1 MCAPDRDVLGPDRS
15 QMEFRTILS
24 IVGAL
29 TATLGLA
36 MLLPALADAMAGN
49 ANWTVFVASA
59 LVTSFAGAGLWASST
74 GGVPTLNLRQAFLLT
89 TLIWVVLTLF
99 GALPF
104 WLSDMHL
111 SPTDA
116 LFESMSGITT
126 TGATVIVGLDTAP
139 PGILLWRALLQWIGG
154 LGIVVMAIAV
164 LPMLQVG
171 GMQMFQAEAF
181 ETPDKILPRA
191 AQIAGGMVLIYT
203 LLTLSCAFFYWVFG
217 MLPFDAV
224 VHAMTTVATGG
235 FSSRDGS
242 IESYHSAAI
251 DYVAVVFML
260 LGALPFALYLG
271 ALGGDIG
278 RLFRDSQ
285 VRAFLVV
292 VAVVTAAMTFLQIKI
307 NIYHGE
313 EAFRHALFSVV
324 SVITGTGYATVDY
337 GAWGPF
343 ALTVF
348 FILTFVGGCTGSTSC
363 GIKIF
368 RFQVLARDLYQH
380 VHLMLMP
387 HRVHVKRYNGRPL
400 PDSVS
405 ASVQSF
411 VFLYVLSFLLLAVL
425 LSLTGLDPV
434 TALSASATAISNVGP
449 GLGDIIG
456 PAGNFSTLPDISK
469 WLLTAGMLVGRLEI
483 LIVLVLFTPRFW
495 GG

>member
-1 MCAPDRDVLGPDRS
+1 
-15 QMEFRTILS
+15 MEFRTILS
-24 IVGAL
+24 ITGVVS
-29 TATLGLA
+29 ATLGLF
-36 MLLPALADAMAGN
+36 MLLPALADVVAGN
-49 ANWTVFVASA
+49 DDWAVFLASA
-59 LVTSFAGAGLWASST
+59 LVTTLVGTGLWATSS
-74 GGVPTLNLRQAFLLT
+74 GGVPELSLKQAFLLT
-89 TLIWVVLTLF
+89 AMIWVVLTLF

-104 WLSDMHL
+104 MFSNMGLSF
-111 SPTDA
+111 TDA

-126 TGATVIVGLDTAP
+126 TGATVIVGLDNAP
-139 PGILLWRALLQWIGG
+139 PGILLWRGLLQWFGG

-191 AQIAGGMVLIYT
+191 AQIAGGMVMIYSIFT
-203 LLTLSCAFFYWVFG
+203 VICALAYWAFG
-217 MLPFDAV
+217 MDLFDAT

-251 DYVAVVFML
+251 DYVAVTFMI

-271 ALGGDIG
+271 AIQGQVG

-285 VRAFLVV
+285 VRVFLVLV
-292 VAVVTAAMTFLQIKI
+292 LAVTLAMTAVQISA

-324 SVITGTGYATVDY
+324 SVMTGTGYATVDY

-343 ALTVF
+343 ALTTF

-363 GIKIF
+363 GIKVF

-380 VHLMLMP
+380 VRQMLFP
-387 HRVHVKRYNGRPL
+387 HMVHVKRYNGRPM

-411 VFLYVLSFLLLAVL
+411 VFLYVLSFLALAVA

-456 PAGNFSTLPDISK
+456 PAGNFSSLPDISK
-469 WLLTAGMLVGRLEI
+469 WLLTAGMLIGRLEI
-483 LIVLVLFTPRFW
+483 LIILVLFTPRFW
-495 GG
+495 RS